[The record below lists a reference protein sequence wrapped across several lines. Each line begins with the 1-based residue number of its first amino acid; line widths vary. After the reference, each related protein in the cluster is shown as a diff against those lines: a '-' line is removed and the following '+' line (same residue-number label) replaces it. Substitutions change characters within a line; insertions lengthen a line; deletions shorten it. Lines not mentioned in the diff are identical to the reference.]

1 MSSFREAGYNGYS
14 QEAGEKK
21 IRQIQAFL
29 GEIINQEIKTDKEGG
44 QFENA
49 LIKIGEEKPEII
61 LENGK
66 IFFSLPINLYSY
78 SNNFDKISYQLSI
91 TEKLTC
97 EVDIMDNSI
106 NTKEFSFLDDAI
118 DVQICNFVK
127 TKFNNFIN
135 PKQLPNDIFRN
146 IEESPEPYKKNYGEI
161 YLKLSTKTVDGKT
174 VRFFEAVLNSGTNR
188 IFLGKID
195 LKKTPEIIN
204 FLNKRFGELTQSNL
218 ENIDIEN
225 LTSENYFE
233 KEEATYNLIPT
244 KVISKLVEEMKA
256 EFADAIPTF
265 EQLKQDAMRSKEDY
279 DKYGPYTMRG
289 RPWPID
295 SQIREHVDTFNSLDF
310 VFTGGTCS
318 GHIKGYDQY
327 NSGEEGT
334 ILWTKEEYESLTT
347 DDVKASTF
355 AIERENGKLELF
367 KVFLKELI
375 NWPCKPLPKDKKNVS
390 YGYFNLEFNKNNSK
404 SQNLIDKLIELNKKF
419 NFKDFKIEDKG
430 QNDPVISIFLE
441 IRPPDKVTGKIINT
455 DEALEFEKIH
465 QQYLKELYDLI
476 KTFIQG

>member
-146 IEESPEPYKKNYGEI
+146 IEES
-161 YLKLSTKTVDGKT
+161 
-174 VRFFEAVLNSGTNR
+174 
-188 IFLGKID
+188 
-195 LKKTPEIIN
+195 
-204 FLNKRFGELTQSNL
+204 
-218 ENIDIEN
+218 
-225 LTSENYFE
+225 
-233 KEEATYNLIPT
+233 TYNLIPT